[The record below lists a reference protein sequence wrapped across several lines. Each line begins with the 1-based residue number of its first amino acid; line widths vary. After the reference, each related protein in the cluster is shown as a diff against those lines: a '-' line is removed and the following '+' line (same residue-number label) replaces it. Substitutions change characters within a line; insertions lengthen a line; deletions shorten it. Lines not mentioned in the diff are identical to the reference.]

1 MADAAVVV
9 EEAVEVMCK
18 LKQGE
23 DYLGNIVLESGNEG
37 LRCRFAWTARVE
49 EVAASFDAHRK
60 GVTCRGD
67 PEVSSCLEFAT
78 PNLHAPV
85 NCWYCLLVL
94 SHALASMKRLL
105 FESLTSVKRFFFG
118 FCGGQVMGLDP
129 GCCPVVI

>member
-1 MADAAVVV
+1 VQATLKFWFCFVLLASRRGAMADAAVVV

-49 EVAASFDAHRK
+49 EVAASFDAHCK

-67 PEVSSCLEFAT
+67 PEVSSCLDFAT
-78 PNLHAPV
+78 PNLHASLV
-85 NCWYCLLVL
+85 VVGTACL
-94 SHALASMKRLL
+94 
-105 FESLTSVKRFFFG
+105 RFHTRS
-118 FCGGQVMGLDP
+118 P
-129 GCCPVVI
+129 P